1 MLFGCLVVLEVSL
14 LRFLTIFVWKRM
26 PPLNPDFYTRFGNI
40 ANFLASLF
48 LANMSSYSKPG
59 MGIELQLIGGN
70 PDLVLDPALDLRYM
84 TKKISKFF
92 AESSVITKNSG
103 LCKKKTTQDLK
114 NLYRLFFVFS
124 DYQ

>member
-1 MLFGCLVVLEVSL
+1 MVVLEVSV

-40 ANFLASLF
+40 ANFWASLL

-84 TKKISKFF
+84 TKKID
-92 AESSVITKNSG
+92 T
-103 LCKKKTTQDLK
+103 
-114 NLYRLFFVFS
+114 
-124 DYQ
+124 